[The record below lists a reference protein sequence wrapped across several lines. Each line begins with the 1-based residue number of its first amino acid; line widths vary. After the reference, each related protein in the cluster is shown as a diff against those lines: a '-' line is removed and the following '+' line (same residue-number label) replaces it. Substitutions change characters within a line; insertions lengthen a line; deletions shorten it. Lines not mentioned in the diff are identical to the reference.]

1 MPFDQLK
8 RRKFITLL
16 GGAAAWPLAARAQQ
30 AGMPV
35 IGFLAG
41 PTASAS
47 KPAVAGFRQ
56 GLRQT
61 GYVEGQNCHI
71 AFRWAEGRY
80 DRFPELAGELAGL
93 PVAVLAAFSPAAALA
108 AIAATKTIPIV
119 FITSEDPVRLGLV
132 ASLNRPGGNAT
143 GVAFFNTEL
152 VGKQFE
158 LLRELLPKSAV
169 VGLLVNPASPSAAT
183 HVRDIPAATQALG
196 LQIVVQNASSERD
209 LETAFAA
216 LVQQKAGGLVIPSDP
231 FFFGQRE
238 QLAALAA
245 RHALPA
251 IYPDREY
258 VADGGLMC
266 YGASVTEAY
275 RQAGVF
281 TGRILKGDKPA
292 DLPVQQA
299 VKVELVVN
307 LKTAKALGLEM
318 PLSMLM
324 RITETIE

>member
-1 MPFDQLK
+1 MK
-8 RRKFITLL
+8 RREFISLL
-16 GGAAAWPLAARAQQ
+16 GGAATWPLVARAQQ
-30 AGMPV
+30 GALPV
-35 IGFLAG
+35 IGLLAG
-41 PTASAS
+41 SSPGVNKS
-47 KPAVAGFRQ
+47 PLAGFRQ

-61 GYVEGQNCHI
+61 GYIEGQNCHI

-80 DRFPELAGELAGL
+80 DRFPELAAELAGL
-93 PVAVLAAFSPAAALA
+93 PVAVIFSASAGAALA
-108 AIAATKTIPIV
+108 ATAATKTIPIV
-119 FITSEDPVRLGLV
+119 FITSDDPVKLGIV
-132 ASLNRPGGNAT
+132 ASFNRPGGNAT
-143 GVAFFNTEL
+143 GVAFLNTEL

-169 VGLLVNPASPSAAT
+169 VGLLVNPTSPSAAT
-183 HVRDIPAATQALG
+183 HMRDIPAATQALG
-196 LQIVVQNASSERD
+196 MQIVVQNASSQRD

-216 LVQQKAGGLVIPSDP
+216 LAQQKAAGLVIPSDP
-231 FFFGQRE
+231 FFYGQRE

-245 RHALPA
+245 RYALPA
-251 IYPDREY
+251 ISSDREY
-258 VADGGLMC
+258 VADGGLMS

-281 TGRILKGDKPA
+281 TGRVLKGDKPA

-307 LKTAKALGLEM
+307 LTTAKALGLEM
-318 PLSMLM
+318 PLSLLM

>member
-1 MPFDQLK
+1 MN
-8 RRKFITLL
+8 RRELISLV
-16 GGAAAWPLAARAQQ
+16 GAAVAWPLAARAQQ
-30 AGMPV
+30 PSMSV

-41 PTASAS
+41 PSASAS
-47 KPAVAGFRQ
+47 KSPLAGFRQ

-61 GYVEGQNCHI
+61 GYVEGQNVHI

-80 DRFPELAGELAGL
+80 DRFPELAAELAGL
-93 PVAVLAAFSPAAALA
+93 QMAVIAAFSPAAALA
-108 AIAATKTIPIV
+108 AISATKTIPIV
-119 FITSEDPVRLGLV
+119 FISSVDPVKLGIV

-143 GVAFFNTEL
+143 GVAFLDSEL

-158 LLRELLPKSAV
+158 LLRELLPKAAV
-169 VGLLVNPASPSAAT
+169 IGLLVNPTSPSTAT
-183 HVRDIPAATQALG
+183 HVRDIPAAMQALG
-196 LQIVVQNASSERD
+196 LQIMVKNASSESD
-209 LETAFAA
+209 LDTAVAT
-216 LVQQKAGGLVIPSDP
+216 LVQQRASGLVIPSDP
-231 FFFGQRE
+231 FFYGRRE

-258 VADGGLMC
+258 VVDGGLMS
-266 YGASVTEAY
+266 YGASVTDAY

-299 VKVELVVN
+299 VKVELVIN
-307 LKTAKALGLEM
+307 LRAAKALGVEM
-318 PLSMLM
+318 PLSLLM
-324 RITETIE
+324 RITDTIE

>member
-1 MPFDQLK
+1 MTLQL
-8 RRKFITLL
+8 RRREFMLAL
-16 GGAAAWPLAARAQQ
+16 AGVAAWPRAARAQQ
-30 AGMPV
+30 SAMPV

-41 PTASAS
+41 PSAAVS
-47 KPAVAGFRQ
+47 KAPLAGFRQ

-80 DRFPELAGELAGL
+80 DRFPELASELAGL
-93 PVAVLAAFSPAAALA
+93 PVAVIAAFSPAAALA
-108 AIAATKTIPIV
+108 AIAATKTVPIV
-119 FITSEDPVRLGLV
+119 FITSDDPVKLRLV

-143 GVAFFNTEL
+143 GVAFLSTEL

-158 LLRELLPKSAV
+158 LLRELLPGSAV

-183 HVRDIPAATQALG
+183 HMRDIPAATQALG

-216 LVQQKAGGLVIPSDP
+216 LVQQKAAGLVIPSDP

-238 QLAALAA
+238 QLAMLAA
-245 RHALPA
+245 RNALPA

-258 VADGGLMC
+258 VADGGLMS
-266 YGASVTEAY
+266 YGASVAEAY

-299 VKVELVVN
+299 VKVELLVN
-307 LKTAKALGLEM
+307 LTTAKALGLEM

>member
-1 MPFDQLK
+1 M
-8 RRKFITLL
+8 RRREFITLVA
-16 GGAAAWPLAARAQQ
+16 GAAVAWPLAARAQQ
-30 AGMPV
+30 AAMPV

-47 KPAVAGFRQ
+47 KSPLAGFRQ

-61 GYVEGQNCHI
+61 GYVEGQNVHI

-80 DRFPELAGELAGL
+80 DRFPELAAELASL
-93 PVAVLAAFSPAAALA
+93 PVAVIAAFSPAAALA
-108 AIAATKTIPIV
+108 ALSATKTIPIV
-119 FITSEDPVRLGLV
+119 FITSVDPVKLGIV

-143 GVAFFNTEL
+143 GVAFFDSEL
-152 VGKQFE
+152 VGKQLE

-169 VGLLVNPASPSAAT
+169 IGLLVNPTSPSTET
-183 HVRDIPAATQALG
+183 HLRDIPAATQAFG
-196 LQIVVQNASSERD
+196 LQIIVQNASSERD
-209 LETAFAA
+209 LDTAVAT
-216 LVQQKAGGLVIPSDP
+216 LVQQRASGLVIPSDP
-231 FFFGQRE
+231 FFYQARE

-258 VADGGLMC
+258 VADGGLMS
-266 YGASVTEAY
+266 YGASVTDAY

-307 LKTAKALGLEM
+307 LKTAKTLSIEM
-318 PLSMLM
+318 PLSLLM

>member
-1 MPFDQLK
+1 V
-8 RRKFITLL
+8 RRRAFITLL
-16 GGAAAWPLAARAQQ
+16 GGATAWPLAARAPQS
-30 AGMPV
+30 AIPV

-41 PTASAS
+41 STASANKS
-47 KPAVAGFRQ
+47 PLAGFRQ

-61 GYVEGQNCHI
+61 GYVEGQNAHI

-80 DRFPELAGELAGL
+80 DRFSELAAELAAL
-93 PVAVLAAFSPAAALA
+93 PVAVIAAFSPGAALA
-108 AIAATKTIPIV
+108 AISATKTIPIV
-119 FITSEDPVRLGLV
+119 FITSADPVKAGMV

-143 GVAFFNTEL
+143 GVAFLDSEL

-158 LLRELLPKSAV
+158 ILHELLPKSAV
-169 VGLLVNPASPSAAT
+169 IGLLVNPANPNAAT
-183 HVRDIPAATQALG
+183 HMRDIPAAMQALG
-196 LQIVVQNASSERD
+196 LQIVVQNASGETD
-209 LETAFAA
+209 LEAA
-216 LVQQKAGGLVIPSDP
+216 VASLVQRRAGGLAVPSDP
-231 FFFGQRE
+231 FFYGRRE
-238 QLAALAA
+238 QLIALAA

-258 VADGGLMC
+258 VADGGLMS
-266 YGASVTEAY
+266 YGASVTDAY

-307 LKTAKALGLEM
+307 LNTAKTLSIEM

>member
-1 MPFDQLK
+1 MS
-8 RRKFITLL
+8 
-16 GGAAAWPLAARAQQ
+16 
-30 AGMPV
+30 V

-41 PTASAS
+41 PSASAS
-47 KPAVAGFRQ
+47 KSPLAGFRQ

-61 GYVEGQNCHI
+61 GYVEGQNVHI

-80 DRFPELAGELAGL
+80 DRFPELAAELAGL
-93 PVAVLAAFSPAAALA
+93 QMAVIAAFSPAAALA
-108 AIAATKTIPIV
+108 AISATKTIPIV
-119 FITSEDPVRLGLV
+119 FISSVDPVKLGIV

-143 GVAFFNTEL
+143 GVAFLDSEL

-158 LLRELLPKSAV
+158 LLRELLPKAAV
-169 VGLLVNPASPSAAT
+169 IGLLVNPTSPSTAT
-183 HVRDIPAATQALG
+183 HVRDIPAAMQALG
-196 LQIVVQNASSERD
+196 LQIMVKNASSESD
-209 LETAFAA
+209 LDTAVAT
-216 LVQQKAGGLVIPSDP
+216 LVQQRASGLVIPSDP
-231 FFFGQRE
+231 FFYGRRE

-258 VADGGLMC
+258 VVDGGLMS
-266 YGASVTEAY
+266 YGASVTDAY

-299 VKVELVVN
+299 VKVELVIN
-307 LKTAKALGLEM
+307 LRAAKALGVEM
-318 PLSMLM
+318 PLSLLM
-324 RITETIE
+324 RITDTIE